1 MKLGSLPSR
10 ALGAC
15 LCGALLVL
23 APAAVHAQDAHAATA
38 TSTAAQPADST
49 RSALDAAAATANEQA
64 TREAQHGTGA
74 PVVGEQLPG
83 GHGAA
88 GAHHA
93 TKLNECAEHDPAD
106 IITPHITDSN
116 CIEFPNFPK
125 FWTSHQVP
133 VWRSEHPLMLGPID
147 ITPTKHVVMLL
158 FAAVLT
164 LVIMLWAAAA
174 HRRHHHAV
182 GRPRGF
188 AAGIEAM
195 VLFIRNEVAIPN
207 LGGHGGYK
215 YAPFILT
222 LFFFILFANLLGLIP
237 YGATATGNISVTAT
251 LAIVTFLVI
260 EFAGMRA
267 QGLHYLGTIF
277 YWNKD
282 LNIVMRVLMFLIMT
296 PVEIVGKISKP
307 FALAVRLFANMTAGH
322 IVVLALIG
330 LIFTFKSWAIGT
342 APLLMAV
349 AIMMLELFVAFL
361 QAFIF
366 SLLASVFI
374 GQIREAHH

>member
-1 MKLGSLPSR
+1 MKPGSIL
-10 ALGAC
+10 L
-15 LCGALLVL
+15 GALLAV
-23 APAAVHAQDAHAATA
+23 APAFGVARAQETHPATA
-38 TSTAAQPADST
+38 TTPAESAAVP
-49 RSALDAAAATANEQA
+49 AAT
-64 TREAQHGTGA
+64 
-74 PVVGEQLPG
+74 PLIG
-83 GHGAA
+83 GHGAEGAA
-88 GAHHA
+88 GAHGAVADHRVC
-93 TKLNECAEHDPAD
+93 THHDPND

-116 CIEFPNFPK
+116 CIEIPSFSPPFARA
-125 FWTSHQVP
+125 VP
-133 VWRSEHPLMLGPID
+133 VWPFEHRLTIGSLD
-147 ITPTKHVVMLL
+147 ITPTKHVAMLFL
-158 FAAVLT
+158 AALLTTAVLLT
-164 LVIMLWAAAA
+164 AASA
-174 HRRHHHAV
+174 HKRHHHV
-182 GRPRGF
+182 TGRPKGF
-188 AAGIEAM
+188 AAGVEAM
-195 VLFIRNEVAIPN
+195 VLYIRNEVAIPN

-237 YGATATGNISVTAT
+237 FGATATGNISVTAT

-267 QGLHYLGTIF
+267 QGFHYLNTIF

-282 LNIVMRVLMFLIMT
+282 LNIVMRVLMFVIMT
-296 PVEIVGKISKP
+296 PVEIAGKISKP
-307 FALAVRLFANMTAGH
+307 FALAIRLFANMTAGH

-330 LIFTFKSWAIGT
+330 LIFTFAGVVST
-342 APLLMAV
+342 APFLMAV